1 MELGEILTSLNK
13 TKNNLLKNNEQGEK
27 FYVPYVINKCFSY
40 HLDTLFQANFMN
52 QLHFIDK
59 KMQYEYFLE
68 SISKKSRFSKWT
80 KPQEEDIEAIMTF
93 YGYSKTRAM
102 EVVKILSK
110 EQLKALKDKT
120 SHGGK
125 Q

>member
-27 FYVPYVINKCFSY
+27 LYVPYVINKCFSY

-59 KMQYEYFLE
+59 KMQYEYFLG
-68 SISKKSRFSKWT
+68 SISKKNRFCKWI
-80 KPQEEDIEAIMTF
+80 KPEEGDIEAIMAF
-93 YGYSKTRAM
+93 YGYSKTRAI
-102 EVVKILSK
+102 EVARILSDD
-110 EQLKALKDKT
+110 QLKALKAKT

-125 Q
+125 